1 MNSSEYLDMAIKAHN
16 LRNDSQLATALNWN
30 RQKISNY
37 RHQKQAMDN
46 EAAREF
52 AEFTDIPILQIIADM
67 EAQRQKDP
75 SKKKAWSKLA
85 KMTKQ
90 AGGVTANLL
99 INMNLFFIACGS
111 MYIMLNSRPRYI
123 TV

>member
-1 MNSSEYLDMAIKAHN
+1 MQEVKRIKGLDTDYK
-16 LRNDSQLATALNWN
+16 LCKELSW
-30 RQKISNY
+30 
-37 RHQKQAMDN
+37 KQNKVTQYKNGTSMDN
-46 EAAREF
+46 ETARQV
-52 AEFTDIPILQIIADM
+52 AEILELPLIAVIADM
-67 EAQRQKDP
+67 EVQRQKDP

-90 AGGVTANLL
+90 AGGVTTNLL

-111 MYIMLNSRPRYI
+111 MYIMLNSRPKYI